1 MVTCYSRRSSCPS
14 RRLKKKWIIASLSG
28 MFSLSGM
35 DLIGSACPGLWG
47 LWLWNEIIPK
57 IIYPEVSGGEPSR
70 AQWASWVHRSTGVA
84 LLSLARGFVM
94 SQQGHSVRARGLLS
108 RSPVLRPPVGKGPC
122 FSGVCD
128 VCRSFSRTARW
139 TEWKGMRAG
148 PAGHLWMRTAGL
160 HGPALSLSL
169 SPRWLP
175 VSPWI
180 PA

>member
-1 MVTCYSRRSSCPS
+1 MVTCHSRRSSCPS

-57 IIYPEVSGGEPSR
+57 IIYPEVNGGEPSR
-70 AQWASWVHRSTGVA
+70 ARWASWVHRSTGVA

-94 SQQGHSVRARGLLS
+94 SQQGRSVQARGLLS
-108 RSPVLRPPVGKGPC
+108 RSPVLRPPVGKGLC

-128 VCRSFSRTARW
+128 VCRSFSRTAR
-139 TEWKGMRAG
+139 
-148 PAGHLWMRTAGL
+148 
-160 HGPALSLSL
+160 
-169 SPRWLP
+169 
-175 VSPWI
+175 
-180 PA
+180 